1 METLKQIQN
10 QTIDTKLNK
19 LNKFIK
25 QYAKESK
32 VYEADERTLN
42 WLFNEASMKADY
54 ATPYK
59 VESGY
64 KLYEV
69 EVEYFGYCE
78 SKDDHTHHITVYVA
92 EYLDEK
98 TDEFY
103 QYYAL

>member
-10 QTIDTKLNK
+10 QTIETKLNK

-25 QYAKESK
+25 KYAKESK

-54 ATPYK
+54 ATPYN
-59 VESGY
+59 VENGY

-69 EVEYFGYCE
+69 EVEYFGYRECI
-78 SKDDHTHHITVYVA
+78 DDHTHHITVYVA